1 MEVLDKIRESVI
13 NGKQEE
19 CRDLVRNALDDDE
32 RVESILNEGL
42 IAGMNVVGR
51 RFKEGEYFVPEV
63 LIAARA
69 MNFGMSIIEPLL
81 TESGIEPAGRVVLGT
96 VKDDIHDI
104 GKNLVAMMIKGSG
117 FEVIDLGHDVPP
129 ERFVEAASN
138 GADAVLMSSLLTTT
152 MSNMTNTIE
161 AIKNA
166 GIRERLVIMVG
177 GAPLSD
183 RFAKEI
189 GADGFA
195 PDAAT
200 AVEVL
205 QELLAKS
212 SGQPQST

>member
-1 MEVLDKIRESVI
+1 MELLEKIKDAVI
-13 NGKQEE
+13 NGKQDE
-19 CRDLVRNALDDDE
+19 CSELVQKALDDGVK
-32 RVESILNEGL
+32 VESILNEGL
-42 IAGMNVVGR
+42 IAGMNVVGK

-69 MNFGMSIIEPLL
+69 MNFGMSIIEPLFI
-81 TESGIEPAGRVVLGT
+81 ESGIEPAGRVVLGT

-129 ERFVEAASN
+129 DKFVEAASD
-138 GADAVLMSSLLTTT
+138 GVDAVLMSSLLTTT
-152 MSNMTNTIE
+152 MPNMTNTIE

-166 GIRERLVIMVG
+166 GIRERLIIMVG

-183 RFAKEI
+183 RYAKEI

-205 QELLAKS
+205 QNLLSKK
-212 SGQPQST
+212 

>member
-1 MEVLDKIRESVI
+1 MSIITEIKKSVI
-13 NGKQEE
+13 NGKQDD
-19 CRDLVRNALDDDE
+19 CRDLVQAALEDE
-32 RVESILNEGL
+32 AGVESILNDGL
-42 IAGMNVVGR
+42 ISGMREVGR

-69 MNFGMSIIEPLL
+69 MNFGMAVIEPLFA
-81 TESGIEPAGRVVLGT
+81 ESGIEPVGRVLLGT

-104 GKNLVAMMIKGSG
+104 GKNLVGMMMKGSG

-129 ERFVEAASN
+129 ERFVEAAN
-138 GADAVLMSSLLTTT
+138 DDGIDAVLMSSLLTTT
-152 MSNMTNTIE
+152 MPNMASTVG
-161 AIKNA
+161 ALRDS
-166 GIRERLVIMVG
+166 GLRDRLVIMVG

-195 PDAAT
+195 PDAAS

-205 QELLAKS
+205 RELL
-212 SGQPQST
+212 GQKK

>member
-1 MEVLDKIRESVI
+1 MEIIENIKESVI
-13 NGKQEE
+13 NGKQDE
-19 CRDLVRNALDDDE
+19 CRDLVRKALDEGE
-32 RVESILNEGL
+32 RVESVLNEGL
-42 IAGMNVVGR
+42 IAGMNVVGK

-69 MNFGMSIIEPLL
+69 MNFGMSIIEPLFL
-81 TESGIEPAGRVVLGT
+81 ESGIEPAGRVVLGT

-129 ERFVEAASN
+129 DKFVEAASD
-138 GADAVLMSSLLTTT
+138 GVDAVLMSSLLTTT
-152 MSNMTNTIE
+152 MPNMTNTIE

-166 GIRERLVIMVG
+166 GIRERLIIMVG

-183 RFAKEI
+183 RYAKEI

-205 QELLAKS
+205 QNLLSKK
-212 SGQPQST
+212 

>member
-1 MEVLDKIRESVI
+1 MGYIEQIKESVI
-13 NGKQEE
+13 NGKQDD
-19 CRDLVRNALDDDE
+19 CRDLVQAALED
-32 RVESILNEGL
+32 RIGVGSILNGGL
-42 IAGMNVVGR
+42 ISGMREVGR

-69 MNFGMSIIEPLL
+69 MNFGMEVIEPLFA
-81 TESGIEPAGRVVLGT
+81 ESGIEPVGRIVLGT

-104 GKNLVAMMIKGSG
+104 GKNLVGMMMKGTG

-129 ERFVEAASN
+129 ERFVEAAN
-138 GADAVLMSSLLTTT
+138 DDGIDAVLMSSLLTTT
-152 MSNMTNTIE
+152 MPNMASTVG
-161 AIKNA
+161 ALRDA
-166 GIRERLVIMVG
+166 GLHDRLVIMVG

-195 PDAAT
+195 PDAAS

-205 QELLAKS
+205 QELLRQKK
-212 SGQPQST
+212 

>member
-1 MEVLDKIRESVI
+1 MEILENIKESVI

-19 CRDLVRNALDDDE
+19 CSELVQKALDDGVK
-32 RVESILNEGL
+32 VESILNDGL
-42 IAGMNVVGR
+42 IAGMNVVGK

-81 TESGIEPAGRVVLGT
+81 IESGIESAGRVVLGT

-104 GKNLVAMMIKGSG
+104 GKNLVGMMIKGSG
-117 FEVIDLGHDVPP
+117 FDVIDLGHDVSPDK
-129 ERFVEAASN
+129 FVEAASN
-138 GADAVLMSSLLTTT
+138 GVDAVLMSSLLTTT
-152 MSNMTNTIE
+152 MPNMTNTIE

-183 RFAKEI
+183 RYAKEI

-205 QELLAKS
+205 QNLLANPKK
-212 SGQPQST
+212 PNP